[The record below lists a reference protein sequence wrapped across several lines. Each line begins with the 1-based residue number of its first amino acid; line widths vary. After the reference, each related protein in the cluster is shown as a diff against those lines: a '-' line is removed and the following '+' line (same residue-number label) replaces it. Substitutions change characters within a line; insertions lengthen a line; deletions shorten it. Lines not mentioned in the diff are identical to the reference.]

1 MPGWEK
7 SLTVGILFLTFSL
20 TLFDIS
26 PSGWVIRDTA
36 LGFFILSTLFLVKV
50 LSDVFI
56 ALVAVFRSKP
66 ATTPAQASGV
76 QSSTTLGPRI
86 WELLRPV
93 MLLAFLLG
101 YGLALGRG
109 TAQMERKSLE
119 GSVVVVGIIWFFLV
133 CLAEP
138 AVSLAVAFPQKV
150 NRKAGLLIAVLSLV
164 LLIYGIVI
172 ASTAADHQG
181 FLHGT
186 YLALFGFAIP
196 IAVWARRAL
205 ARYSPF

>member
-36 LGFFILSTLFLVKV
+36 LGFFVLSTLFLIKV
-50 LSDVFI
+50 LSDVVV
-56 ALVAVFRSKP
+56 ALGAVLRSKP
-66 ATTPAQASGV
+66 ATTPAQASAV
-76 QSSTTLGPRI
+76 QRSTSLGPRI

-119 GSVVVVGIIWFFLV
+119 SSVVVVGIIWFFLV

-150 NRKAGLLIAVLSLV
+150 NRKAGLIIAAISLV

-196 IAVWARRAL
+196 IAVCARRAL